1 MMNPNHSGASRRP
14 YSRGAVPRNRSR
26 MPFSP
31 HHTHHANRNHGGHNQ
46 SWYNKDMENSFNY
59 GDNGSSPKE
68 ASFTYTSKSPP
79 VQLHSPPLAGR
90 QTAAALLM
98 PYGAADDG
106 SINNRSQQI
115 LRAGP
120 SHIDR
125 HRINMGGNSMQDRNR
140 HTMSASSIDRHSNHF
155 EGPSNSTRGS
165 DLHGGG
171 DARSVLSMDSMRN
184 SRDNNGGARERFSPH
199 YHSGPGGNGS
209 GPAGGGGGGGGG
221 GPNQSSSPPYC
232 PVDGIGGNGGI
243 KSDSPSRKRRRVSSR
258 LPSQSPPAAIWEHRR
273 SPRNG
278 GGGGGGM
285 MSLMGTSGGSANG
298 GGGNG
303 GLGNHAMN
311 GHHNLSLQQQQP
323 QSSQSMQQQQ
333 QQQQQQPQ
341 LLHRDHPQQ
350 QQHHHH
356 QLHHHHHHSQQQQ
369 QQQQSHHH
377 SNGGAGSHLHPSSG
391 GNLAAAIISQLQSH
405 VHHPQG
411 SPPIRRPRFHREQ
424 QQQQQQQPQQQ
435 QQQQQPQQQQRPWES
450 LTQVFQQ
457 APAAQAQHQH
467 PASSLMVDI
476 NQVPVS
482 LPLGHHHEQ
491 LWTYSAGPHISI
503 CSGHPAAP
511 HLPPCQV
518 HGVYS
523 QPFAQTCGIGGHFGS
538 FASSAGP
545 ALAVPHPPPH
555 QAHYQHPHLAQQRTD
570 GISLDGLEHAG
581 ASPLHLSPLTTHA
594 HHLHGASPQ
603 MTQLTAAAQPI
614 YISTEVSAVGSEVP
628 RTGVTPAGTLIPL
641 IANVPQGRNYEI
653 LHRTVRRA
661 ITAPR
666 RNFARFHWP
675 GPPPPP
681 PPPPPP
687 AHHQHHHPGHHHPTH
702 HHRPHAPP
710 PPPPA
715 ALQAHPQPLGH
726 PQPAHVTLSATTSAY
741 SGILLNFLAMFP
753 LSTYGPPDLNSPDSN
768 ETENYEALLSLAERL
783 GEAKPRGLAR
793 PEIDQLP
800 SYKFNAE
807 THTGDQTS
815 CVVCMCDFEA
825 RQILRVLPC
834 SHEFHAK
841 CVDKW
846 LRSNRTCP
854 ICRGNA
860 SEYFESSEEQ

>member
-1 MMNPNHSGASRRP
+1 MSPEYKIACKLTNSEVESVQRRERGRRGRQEIGSPPCGGADTVPMMNPNHSGASRRP

-31 HHTHHANRNHGGHNQ
+31 HHPHHSNRNHGGHNQ

-59 GDNGSSPKE
+59 GDNNNGSSPKE
-68 ASFTYTSKSPP
+68 SSFTYTSKSPP

-90 QTAAALLM
+90 QPTAAILM
-98 PYGAADDG
+98 PYAAADDG

-115 LRAGP
+115 HRAGP

-125 HRINMGGNSMQDRNR
+125 HRINMGVNSMQERNR

-155 EGPSNSTRGS
+155 EGPSNSARGS
-165 DLHGGG
+165 DLHGG
-171 DARSVLSMDSMRN
+171 DARSALSMDSMRN
-184 SRDNNGGARERFSPH
+184 SRDNNGGARERYSPH
-199 YHSGPGGNGS
+199 YHSGGGGS
-209 GPAGGGGGGGGG
+209 NGGGGGAGSSGGGG
-221 GPNQSSSPPYC
+221 NGNQAPSPPYC
-232 PVDGIGGNGGI
+232 PAVDGVGGNGGI

-278 GGGGGGM
+278 GVGM
-285 MSLMGTSGGSANG
+285 LSLMGSGG

-303 GLGNHAMN
+303 MN
-311 GHHNLSLQQQQP
+311 GHHNL
-323 QSSQSMQQQQ
+323 
-333 QQQQQQPQ
+333 
-341 LLHRDHPQQ
+341 
-350 QQHHHH
+350 
-356 QLHHHHHHSQQQQ
+356 
-369 QQQQSHHH
+369 
-377 SNGGAGSHLHPSSG
+377 
-391 GNLAAAIISQLQSH
+391 
-405 VHHPQG
+405 
-411 SPPIRRPRFHREQ
+411 
-424 QQQQQQQPQQQ
+424 
-435 QQQQQPQQQQRPWES
+435 
-450 LTQVFQQ
+450 
-457 APAAQAQHQH
+457 
-467 PASSLMVDI
+467 
-476 NQVPVS
+476 
-482 LPLGHHHEQ
+482 HHHEQ

-523 QPFAQTCGIGGHFGS
+523 QPFAQTCGIGGHFGG
-538 FASSAGP
+538 FASTAGP

-570 GISLDGLEHAG
+570 GLSLDGLEHAG
-581 ASPLHLSPLTTHA
+581 ASPLHLSPLATHA

-603 MTQLTAAAQPI
+603 MTQLTATAQPI
-614 YISTEVSAVGSEVP
+614 YISTEVSAVGGSEVP

-687 AHHQHHHPGHHHPTH
+687 AHHQHHHHPGHHHHPAH

-710 PPPPA
+710 TAA

-726 PQPAHVTLSATTSAY
+726 PQPAHVTLSATTPAY
-741 SGILLNFLAMFP
+741 PGGILLNFLAMFP

>member
-1 MMNPNHSGASRRP
+1 
-14 YSRGAVPRNRSR
+14 
-26 MPFSP
+26 
-31 HHTHHANRNHGGHNQ
+31 
-46 SWYNKDMENSFNY
+46 
-59 GDNGSSPKE
+59 
-68 ASFTYTSKSPP
+68 
-79 VQLHSPPLAGR
+79 
-90 QTAAALLM
+90 
-98 PYGAADDG
+98 
-106 SINNRSQQI
+106 
-115 LRAGP
+115 
-120 SHIDR
+120 
-125 HRINMGGNSMQDRNR
+125 MGGNSMQDRNR

-171 DARSVLSMDSMRN
+171 GDARSVLSMDSMRN
-184 SRDNNGGARERFSPH
+184 SRDNNGGGRERFSPH

-221 GPNQSSSPPYC
+221 NQSSSPPYC

-278 GGGGGGM
+278 GGGGGM
-285 MSLMGTSGGSANG
+285 MSLMGTG
-298 GGGNG
+298 GGG
-303 GLGNHAMN
+303 
-311 GHHNLSLQQQQP
+311 S
-323 QSSQSMQQQQ
+323 
-333 QQQQQQPQ
+333 
-341 LLHRDHPQQ
+341 
-350 QQHHHH
+350 
-356 QLHHHHHHSQQQQ
+356 
-369 QQQQSHHH
+369 
-377 SNGGAGSHLHPSSG
+377 
-391 GNLAAAIISQLQSH
+391 
-405 VHHPQG
+405 
-411 SPPIRRPRFHREQ
+411 
-424 QQQQQQQPQQQ
+424 
-435 QQQQQPQQQQRPWES
+435 
-450 LTQVFQQ
+450 
-457 APAAQAQHQH
+457 
-467 PASSLMVDI
+467 
-476 NQVPVS
+476 
-482 LPLGHHHEQ
+482 

-555 QAHYQHPHLAQQRTD
+555 QAHYQHPHLAQ
-570 GISLDGLEHAG
+570 
-581 ASPLHLSPLTTHA
+581 
-594 HHLHGASPQ
+594 
-603 MTQLTAAAQPI
+603 
-614 YISTEVSAVGSEVP
+614 
-628 RTGVTPAGTLIPL
+628 
-641 IANVPQGRNYEI
+641 
-653 LHRTVRRA
+653 
-661 ITAPR
+661 
-666 RNFARFHWP
+666 
-675 GPPPPP
+675 
-681 PPPPPP
+681 
-687 AHHQHHHPGHHHPTH
+687 
-702 HHRPHAPP
+702 
-710 PPPPA
+710 
-715 ALQAHPQPLGH
+715 QAHPQPLGH

>member
-31 HHTHHANRNHGGHNQ
+31 HHSHHANRNHGGHNQ

-59 GDNGSSPKE
+59 GDSGSSPKE
-68 ASFTYTSKSPP
+68 SSFTYTSKSPP
-79 VQLHSPPLAGR
+79 VQLHSPPIAGR
-90 QTAAALLM
+90 PTAATILM

-125 HRINMGGNSMQDRNR
+125 HRINMGGNSMQERNR
-140 HTMSASSIDRHSNHF
+140 HTMSASSIDRHLNHF
-155 EGPSNSTRGS
+155 EGPSNSTRGA
-165 DLHGGG
+165 DLHGG

-184 SRDNNGGARERFSPH
+184 SRDNNA
-199 YHSGPGGNGS
+199 
-209 GPAGGGGGGGGG
+209 
-221 GPNQSSSPPYC
+221 
-232 PVDGIGGNGGI
+232 V
-243 KSDSPSRKRRRVSSR
+243 
-258 LPSQSPPAAIWEHRR
+258 
-273 SPRNG
+273 
-278 GGGGGGM
+278 
-285 MSLMGTSGGSANG
+285 
-298 GGGNG
+298 
-303 GLGNHAMN
+303 
-311 GHHNLSLQQQQP
+311 
-323 QSSQSMQQQQ
+323 
-333 QQQQQQPQ
+333 
-341 LLHRDHPQQ
+341 
-350 QQHHHH
+350 
-356 QLHHHHHHSQQQQ
+356 
-369 QQQQSHHH
+369 
-377 SNGGAGSHLHPSSG
+377 
-391 GNLAAAIISQLQSH
+391 ISQLQSH
-405 VHHPQG
+405 AHHPQG
-411 SPPIRRPRFHREQ
+411 SPPIRRPRFHRDQ
-424 QQQQQQQPQQQ
+424 QSQQQQQPQQ

-523 QPFAQTCGIGGHFGS
+523 QPFAQTCGIGGHFGG

-570 GISLDGLEHAG
+570 GLTLDGLEHAG
-581 ASPLHLSPLTTHA
+581 GSPLHLSPLATHA

-687 AHHQHHHPGHHHPTH
+687 AHHQHHHPGHHPTH
-702 HHRPHAPP
+702 HHRPHA

-753 LSTYGPPDLNSPDSN
+753 LSSYGPPDLNSPDSN

>member
-46 SWYNKDMENSFNY
+46 PWYNKDMENSFNY

-68 ASFTYTSKSPP
+68 SSFTYTSKSPP
-79 VQLHSPPLAGR
+79 VQLHSPPIAGR
-90 QTAAALLM
+90 QTAAAILM

-140 HTMSASSIDRHSNHF
+140 HTMSASTIDRHSNHF

-165 DLHGGG
+165 DLHGG

-184 SRDNNGGARERFSPH
+184 SRDNNGGARERYSPH
-199 YHSGPGGNGS
+199 YHSNGGNGS
-209 GPAGGGGGGGGG
+209 GPAGGGGNG
-221 GPNQSSSPPYC
+221 NQSSSPPYC

-273 SPRNG
+273 SPRN
-278 GGGGGGM
+278 
-285 MSLMGTSGGSANG
+285 
-298 GGGNG
+298 
-303 GLGNHAMN
+303 
-311 GHHNLSLQQQQP
+311 
-323 QSSQSMQQQQ
+323 
-333 QQQQQQPQ
+333 
-341 LLHRDHPQQ
+341 
-350 QQHHHH
+350 
-356 QLHHHHHHSQQQQ
+356 
-369 QQQQSHHH
+369 
-377 SNGGAGSHLHPSSG
+377 
-391 GNLAAAIISQLQSH
+391 
-405 VHHPQG
+405 
-411 SPPIRRPRFHREQ
+411 
-424 QQQQQQQPQQQ
+424 
-435 QQQQQPQQQQRPWES
+435 
-450 LTQVFQQ
+450 
-457 APAAQAQHQH
+457 
-467 PASSLMVDI
+467 ASSLMVDI

-518 HGVYS
+518 HGVYP

-538 FASSAGP
+538 YASSAGP

-570 GISLDGLEHAG
+570 GLSLDGLEHPG

-594 HHLHGASPQ
+594 HHLHGATPQ

-687 AHHQHHHPGHHHPTH
+687 AHHQHHHPGHHPTH
-702 HHRPHAPP
+702 HHRPHAAPP
-710 PPPPA
+710 PP